1 MSRNVTGELV
11 PKGQLS
17 LEEHVQVI
25 TEKQRRIKEAI
36 WDYIQSIRI
45 AFEQLGSDVFDS
57 ELAKEL
63 GMTSSTLNRWKSIS
77 LSEVVVEN
85 QDLLPPVFS
94 SLYQVTLL
102 EKQYKDFYGPNRGV
116 KKIQSLINR
125 RSIHPNT
132 DTKDITFFVDQVKR
146 ERLDK
151 KRLEKEQFLLDQR
164 GSVGYEVGD
173 RYSSIHEMVDQ
184 GVKVRTIVLI
194 PPQDLLTKWS
204 DMGLSTS
211 DIDEEFPVSELR
223 GRSEV
228 KPISYFVVVP
238 NSRVDVGLKILRSG
252 GFSFRQIFYP
262 THEGYGFSGDRSQ
275 PVVIYGQ
282 RGMGGSLKNVSST
295 DTSIEGVCQIA
306 EQIGEGPFLVLFGEN
321 EKDGWLSV
329 TDPI

>member
-1 MSRNVTGELV
+1 MSRRVKGELI
-11 PKGQLS
+11 PKGHLTLQ
-17 LEEHVQVI
+17 EHVKVI
-25 TEKQRRIKEAI
+25 TEKQLRVKEAV
-36 WDYIQSIRI
+36 WDYIQSIRV
-45 AFEQLGSDVFDS
+45 AFDQLGSDVFDS

-85 QDLLPPVFS
+85 RDQLPPVFS

-102 EKQYKDFYGPNRGV
+102 EKQYKDFYGPSRGV

-125 RSIHPNT
+125 RSINPNT
-132 DTKDITFFVDQVKR
+132 ETKDITFFVDQVKR
-146 ERLDK
+146 ERLDQ
-151 KRLEKEQFLLDQR
+151 KRLEKEQYLLDQQ
-164 GSVGYEVGD
+164 GSVGYEVGEK
-173 RYSSIHEMVDQ
+173 YSSIQEMVEQ
-184 GVKVRTIVLI
+184 GVKVRTIVVS

-204 DMGLSTS
+204 DMGFSSS

-228 KPISYFVVVP
+228 QSINYFVVVP

-262 THEGYGFSGDRSQ
+262 NHEGYGFSGERSQ
-275 PVVIYGQ
+275 PVVVYGQ
-282 RGMGGSLKNVSST
+282 RGMGGSVRNVSST
-295 DTSIEGVCQIA
+295 DTSLEGVCQIA

-321 EKDGWLSV
+321 EREGWLSV